1 MKIKRLLNPKLLSNV
16 IDKVHE
22 GNLPVEINTGEERD
36 GLIDVLFEYP
46 DTFQCEFEPLMDG
59 AFNEVFG
66 PFEGGYEL

>member
-16 IDKVHE
+16 IEKVHE
-22 GNLPVEINTGEERD
+22 QNLPVEINTGEERT

-46 DTFQCEFEPLMDG
+46 DTFHCEFEPLMDS

-66 PFEGGYEL
+66 PLEGGF